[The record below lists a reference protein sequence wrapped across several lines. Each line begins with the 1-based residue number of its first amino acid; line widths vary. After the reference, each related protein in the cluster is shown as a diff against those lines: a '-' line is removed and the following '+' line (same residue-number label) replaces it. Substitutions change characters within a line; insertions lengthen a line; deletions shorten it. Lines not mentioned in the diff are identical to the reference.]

1 MTQYYAVVYC
11 KDKTIHLWPG
21 EDQQDCVAKLMEMAE
36 DPKIRP
42 RMASTTVIKR
52 DMDNFKDGQI
62 FGCPKTYN
70 VVKEEAKEEKSCKKQ
85 KAPQNPALSKKAKKK

>member
-11 KDKTIHLWPG
+11 KDGTIHLWPG
-21 EDQQDCVAKLMEMAE
+21 DDQSDCVTKLREMAE

-42 RMASTTVIKR
+42 RMSSTTVIKR

-70 VVKEEAKEEKSCKKQ
+70 VVKEETKEDKLCKKQ
-85 KAPQNPALSKKAKKK
+85 KSPQNPVLSKKTKKK

>member
-70 VVKEEAKEEKSCKKQ
+70 VVKEEAKEEKPCKKQ
-85 KAPQNPALSKKAKKK
+85 KTPQNPALSKKTKKK